1 MSMVNVRNIK
11 MQIFSGYVIYT
22 AAQIASAKEI
32 PLEKVLEQT
41 RSFCRA
47 NKIKETVRKWYIS
60 KPSELI

>member
-1 MSMVNVRNIK
+1 